1 MKIKHSK
8 YKNTGLLF
16 ELLVR
21 QITADTLNGGESPS
35 LNILKKSFAK
45 TELGKEYKLYETLFK
60 IKNLT
65 EGKAEVTLSTV
76 LEATRKLN
84 RSALKREKY
93 NLIKEIQHHYS
104 PNEFFKHQVPNYKG
118 YAAFYKLIEIYN
130 SDKLSET
137 DEIINNKITILECL
151 TENSVSEKKVKQDLI
166 EEFSKYDKD
175 LRVLT
180 YKVMLERFNG
190 KYSNLNKDQ
199 KEILAEFINSIDNT
213 PRLKEI
219 YNTKIN
225 ELKKSLKFHT
235 KKIKEGATQIK
246 LVEVVKLL
254 HEMDKNSKINNNDL
268 INLLQYYEL
277 TEELSR
283 INNGWNH

>member
-21 QITADTLNGGESPS
+21 QITADTLSGGESPS

-60 IKNLT
+60 NKNLT
-65 EGKAEVTLSTV
+65 ESKAEITLNTV
-76 LEATRKLN
+76 LEATKKLN
-84 RSALKREKY
+84 RSALRREKY
-93 NLIKEIQHHYS
+93 NLINEIRKHYNI
-104 PNEFFKHQVPNYKG
+104 NEFFRHQIPNYKG
-118 YAAFYKLIEIYN
+118 YASLYKLIEIYN

-137 DEIINNKITILECL
+137 EEIISNKVTILECL
-151 TENSVSEKKVKQDLI
+151 LERPVSEKKVKQDLV
-166 EEFSKYDKD
+166 EEFAKYDKD

-180 YKVMLERFNG
+180 YKVMLEKFNG
-190 KYSNLNKDQ
+190 KYANLNSGQ
-199 KEILAEFINSIDNT
+199 KEVLKEFMNSIDNT

-225 ELKKSLKFHT
+225 EIKKVLKLQARKVKDDAT
-235 KKIKEGATQIK
+235 KIK
-246 LVEVVKLL
+246 LLEVVKLL
-254 HEMDKNSKINNNDL
+254 KEIDKGSRISNDDL
-268 INLLQYYEL
+268 VNLLQYYQL
-277 TEELSR
+277 TEELSLVK
-283 INNGWNH
+283 

>member
-21 QITADTLNGGESPS
+21 QITADTLSGGESPS

-60 IKNLT
+60 TKNLT
-65 EGKAEVTLSTV
+65 EGKAEVTLNTV

-84 RSALKREKY
+84 RSALRREKY
-93 NLIKEIQHHYS
+93 NLINEIRKHYNI
-104 PNEFFKHQVPNYKG
+104 NEFFRHQVPNYKG

-137 DEIINNKITILECL
+137 NEIIDNKITILEHL
-151 TENSVSEKKVKQDLI
+151 TEKPVSEKKVKQDLV
-166 EEFSKYDKD
+166 EEFAKYDKD

-180 YKVMLERFNG
+180 YKVMLEKFNG
-190 KYSNLNKDQ
+190 KYANLNSGQ
-199 KEILAEFINSIDNT
+199 KEVLKEFMNSIDNT

-219 YNTKIN
+219 YNIKIN
-225 ELKKSLKFHT
+225 EIKKVLKLQARKVKDDAT
-235 KKIKEGATQIK
+235 KIK
-246 LVEVVKLL
+246 LLEVVKLL
-254 HEMDKNSKINNNDL
+254 KEIDKGSRISNDDL
-268 INLLQYYEL
+268 INLLQYYQL
-277 TEELSR
+277 TEELALVK
-283 INNGWNH
+283 

>member
-21 QITADTLNGGESPS
+21 QITADTLNGGSSPS

-60 IKNLT
+60 NKNLS
-65 EGKAEVTLSTV
+65 EGKAEVTLNTV

-84 RSALKREKY
+84 RSALRREKY
-93 NLIKEIQHHYS
+93 NLINEIQKHYNI
-104 PNEFFKHQVPNYKG
+104 NEFFRHQVPNYKG

-137 DEIINNKITILECL
+137 EEIINNKVSILECL
-151 TENSVSEKKVKQDLI
+151 TERPVDEKKVKQDLI
-166 EEFSKYDKD
+166 EEFAKYDKD

-180 YKVMLERFNG
+180 YKVMLEKFNG
-190 KYSNLNKDQ
+190 KYANLNKGQ
-199 KEILAEFINSIDNT
+199 KEVLKEFINSIDNT

-219 YNTKIN
+219 YNYKIN
-225 ELKKSLKFHT
+225 EIKKVLKLQARKVKDDT
-235 KKIKEGATQIK
+235 TKIK
-246 LVEVVKLL
+246 LLEVVKLL
-254 HEMDKNSKINNNDL
+254 KEIDKGSRINNDDL

-277 TEELSR
+277 TEELSK
-283 INNGWNH
+283 INK

>member
-60 IKNLT
+60 NKNIS
-65 EGKAEVTLSTV
+65 EGKAEITLNTI

-93 NLIKEIQHHYS
+93 NLISEASKHY
-104 PNEFFKHQVPNYKG
+104 NLTEFFKHQVPNYKG

-137 DEIINNKITILECL
+137 NEIIDNKITILECL
-151 TENSVSEKKVKQDLI
+151 TEKPINEKKVKQDLI

-175 LRVLT
+175 LRILT
-180 YKVMLERFNG
+180 YKVMLEKFNG
-190 KYSNLNKDQ
+190 KYANLNGGQ
-199 KEILAEFINSIDNT
+199 KTILKEFINSIDNT

-219 YNTKIN
+219 YNSKIN
-225 ELKKSLKFHT
+225 EIKKVLKLQTRKVKDKAT
-235 KKIKEGATQIK
+235 KIK
-246 LVEVVKLL
+246 LLEVVKLL
-254 HEMDKNSKINNNDL
+254 KEIEKNSKINHNDL
-268 INLLQYYEL
+268 VNLLQYYEL
-277 TEELSR
+277 TEELS
-283 INNGWNH
+283 NSNK

>member
-21 QITADTLNGGESPS
+21 QITADTLNGGKSHS
-35 LNILKKSFAK
+35 LNILKKSFAN

-60 IKNLT
+60 NKNIS
-65 EGKAEVTLSTV
+65 EGKAEITLNTI

-84 RSALKREKY
+84 RNALRREKY
-93 NLIKEIQHHYS
+93 NLINEISKHY
-104 PNEFFKHQVPNYKG
+104 NITEFFKHQVPNYKG

-137 DEIINNKITILECL
+137 DAIIDNKITILESL
-151 TENSVSEKKVKQDLI
+151 TERPVSPKKVKQDLV
-166 EEFSKYDKD
+166 EEFAKYDKD

-180 YKVMLERFNG
+180 YKVMLEKFNG
-190 KYSNLNKDQ
+190 KYANLNKGQ
-199 KEILAEFINSIDNT
+199 KRVLKEFMNSIDNT

-219 YNTKIN
+219 YNNKIN
-225 ELKKSLKFHT
+225 EVKKVLKLQAKKVKDDAT
-235 KKIKEGATQIK
+235 KIK
-246 LVEVVKLL
+246 LLEVVKLL
-254 HEMDKNSKINNNDL
+254 KEIDKNSRINNDDL

-277 TEELSR
+277 TEELH
-283 INNGWNH
+283 NTYK

>member
-21 QITADTLNGGESPS
+21 QITADTLNGGSSPS
-35 LNILKKSFAK
+35 LDILKKSFAK

-60 IKNLT
+60 NKNLS
-65 EGKAEVTLSTV
+65 EGKAEITLNTI

-84 RSALKREKY
+84 RSALRREKY
-93 NLIKEIQHHYS
+93 NLINEISKHYNL
-104 PNEFFKHQVPNYKG
+104 NEFFRHQVPNYKG

-137 DEIINNKITILECL
+137 KEIIDNKITILEHL
-151 TENSVSEKKVKQDLI
+151 TEKPVSEKRVKQDLV

-180 YKVMLERFNG
+180 YKVMLEKFNG
-190 KYSNLNKDQ
+190 KYANLNKGQ
-199 KEILAEFINSIDNT
+199 KEVLKEFINSIDNT

-225 ELKKSLKFHT
+225 EVKKVLNLQARKVKDQAT
-235 KKIKEGATQIK
+235 KIK
-246 LVEVVKLL
+246 LLEVVKLL
-254 HEMDKNSKINNNDL
+254 KEIDKGSKINNEDL

-277 TEELSR
+277 TEELSKT
-283 INNGWNH
+283 IK

>member
-21 QITADTLNGGESPS
+21 QITADTLSGGESPS

-60 IKNLT
+60 TKNLT
-65 EGKAEVTLSTV
+65 EGKAEVTLNTV

-84 RSALKREKY
+84 RSALRREKY
-93 NLIKEIQHHYS
+93 NLINEIRKHYNI
-104 PNEFFKHQVPNYKG
+104 NEFFRHQVPNYKG

-137 DEIINNKITILECL
+137 EEIIDNKVTILECL
-151 TENSVSEKKVKQDLI
+151 TERPVSEKKVKQDLV
-166 EEFSKYDKD
+166 EEFAKYDKD

-180 YKVMLERFNG
+180 YKVMLEKFNG
-190 KYSNLNKDQ
+190 KYANLNKGQ
-199 KEILAEFINSIDNT
+199 KEVLKEFMNSIDNT

-225 ELKKSLKFHT
+225 EIKKVLKLQARKVKDDAT
-235 KKIKEGATQIK
+235 KIK
-246 LVEVVKLL
+246 LLEVVKLL
-254 HEMDKNSKINNNDL
+254 KEIDKGSRISNDDL
-268 INLLQYYEL
+268 INLLQYYQL
-277 TEELSR
+277 TEELALVK
-283 INNGWNH
+283 

>member
-21 QITADTLNGGESPS
+21 QITADTLSGGESPS

-60 IKNLT
+60 TKNLT
-65 EGKAEVTLSTV
+65 EGKAEVTLNTV

-84 RSALKREKY
+84 RSALRREKY
-93 NLIKEIQHHYS
+93 NLINEIRKYYNI
-104 PNEFFKHQVPNYKG
+104 NEFFRHQVPNYKG

-137 DEIINNKITILECL
+137 NEIIDNKITILEQL
-151 TENSVSEKKVKQDLI
+151 TEKPVNEKKVKQDLV
-166 EEFSKYDKD
+166 EEFAKYDKD

-180 YKVMLERFNG
+180 YKVMLEKFNG
-190 KYSNLNKDQ
+190 KYANLNKGQ
-199 KEILAEFINSIDNT
+199 KEVLKEFINSIDNT

-225 ELKKSLKFHT
+225 EIKKVLKLQARKVKDDAT
-235 KKIKEGATQIK
+235 KIK
-246 LVEVVKLL
+246 LLEVVKLL
-254 HEMDKNSKINNNDL
+254 KEIDKGSRISNDDL

-277 TEELSR
+277 TEELSKVQ
-283 INNGWNH
+283 

>member
-21 QITADTLNGGESPS
+21 QITADTLNGGSSPS
-35 LNILKKSFAK
+35 LNILKKSFAN
-45 TELGKEYKLYETLFK
+45 TELGKEYKLYESLFK
-60 IKNLT
+60 NKNIS
-65 EGKAEVTLSTV
+65 EGKAEITLNTI

-84 RSALKREKY
+84 RSALRREKY
-93 NLIKEIQHHYS
+93 NLINEIRKHYNL
-104 PNEFFKHQVPNYKG
+104 NEFFRHQVPHYKG

-137 DEIINNKITILECL
+137 EEIINNKITILECL
-151 TENSVSEKKVKQDLI
+151 TERPVSQRKVKQDLV
-166 EEFSKYDKD
+166 EEFAKYDKD

-180 YKVMLERFNG
+180 YKVMLEKFNG
-190 KYSNLNKDQ
+190 KYANLNSGQ
-199 KEILAEFINSIDNT
+199 KEVLKEFMNSIDNT

-219 YNTKIN
+219 YNAKIQEVKKVLRLQAKRVKDDATKI
-225 ELKKSLKFHT
+225 
-235 KKIKEGATQIK
+235 K
-246 LVEVVKLL
+246 LLEVVKLL
-254 HEMDKNSKINNNDL
+254 KEIDKGSRISNDDL

-277 TEELSR
+277 TEELTS
-283 INNGWNH
+283 ISK

>member
-21 QITADTLNGGESPS
+21 QITADTLNGGSSSS
-35 LNILKKSFAK
+35 LNILKKSFAN
-45 TELGKEYKLYETLFK
+45 TELGKEYRLYESLFK
-60 IKNLT
+60 NKNIS
-65 EGKAEVTLSTV
+65 EGKAEITLNTI

-84 RSALKREKY
+84 RSALRREKY
-93 NLIKEIQHHYS
+93 NLINEIRKHYNI
-104 PNEFFKHQVPNYKG
+104 NEFFSHQVPNYKG

-137 DEIINNKITILECL
+137 EEIINNKITILESL
-151 TENSVSEKKVKQDLI
+151 TTRPISQKKVRQDLV

-180 YKVMLERFNG
+180 YKVMLEKFNG
-190 KYSNLNKDQ
+190 KYANLNKGQ
-199 KEILAEFINSIDNT
+199 KEVLKEFMNSIDNT

-219 YNTKIN
+219 YNNKIN
-225 ELKKSLKFHT
+225 EVKKVLKLRASKVKDDAT
-235 KKIKEGATQIK
+235 KIK
-246 LVEVVKLL
+246 LLEVVKLL
-254 HEMDKNSKINNNDL
+254 KEIDKGSKISNDDL

-277 TEELSR
+277 TEELSKASK
-283 INNGWNH
+283 

>member
-21 QITADTLNGGESPS
+21 QITADTLNGGSSPS
-35 LNILKKSFAK
+35 LNILKKSFAR
-45 TELGKEYKLYETLFK
+45 TELGKEYKLYESLFK
-60 IKNLT
+60 SKNIS
-65 EGKAEVTLSTV
+65 ESKAEITLNTI

-84 RSALKREKY
+84 RSALRREKY
-93 NLIKEIQHHYS
+93 NLINEIKNHYNI
-104 PNEFFKHQVPNYKG
+104 NEFFNHQVPNYKG

-137 DEIINNKITILECL
+137 EEIINNKITILECL
-151 TENSVSEKKVKQDLI
+151 TERPVNQKRVKQDLV

-180 YKVMLERFNG
+180 YKVMLEKFNG
-190 KYSNLNKDQ
+190 KYANLNKGQ
-199 KEILAEFINSIDNT
+199 KEVLKEFMNSIDNT

-219 YNTKIN
+219 YNTKIQ
-225 ELKKSLKFHT
+225 EV
-235 KKIKEGATQIK
+235 KKILKLQAKKVKDDATKIK
-246 LVEVVKLL
+246 LLEVVKLL
-254 HEMDKNSKINNNDL
+254 KEINKGSKINNDDL

-277 TEELSR
+277 TEELSKTSK
-283 INNGWNH
+283 

>member
-60 IKNLT
+60 TKNLS
-65 EGKAEVTLSTV
+65 EGKAEITLNAV
-76 LEATRKLN
+76 LGATRKLN
-84 RSALKREKY
+84 RSTLKREKY
-93 NLIKEIQHHYS
+93 NLIKEIQQHYNV
-104 PNEFFKHQVPNYKG
+104 NEFFKHQVPNYKG
-118 YAAFYKLIEIYN
+118 YAAFYKLTEIYN

-137 DEIINNKITILECL
+137 NQIINNKVTILECL
-151 TENSVSEKKVKQDLI
+151 TERPVSQKKVKQDLV
-166 EEFSKYDKD
+166 EEFAKYDKD

-180 YKVMLERFNG
+180 YKVMLEKFNG
-190 KYSNLNKDQ
+190 KYANLNKGQ
-199 KEILAEFINSIDNT
+199 KEVLKEFMNSIDNT

-219 YNTKIN
+219 YNSKIN
-225 ELKKSLKFHT
+225 EVKKSLKSHAEQVKDGAT
-235 KKIKEGATQIK
+235 KIK
-246 LVEVVKLL
+246 LLEVVTLL
-254 HEMDKNSKINNNDL
+254 KEIDKGSRISNDDL

-277 TEELSR
+277 TEEL
-283 INNGWNH
+283 IKVQ

>member
-21 QITADTLNGGESPS
+21 QITADTLNGNDSPS

-45 TELGKEYKLYETLFK
+45 TELGKEYKLYESLFK
-60 IKNLT
+60 TKNLS
-65 EGKAEVTLSTV
+65 EGKAEVTLNTI

-84 RSALKREKY
+84 RATLRREKY
-93 NLIKEIQHHYS
+93 NLINEISKHY
-104 PNEFFKHQVPNYKG
+104 NITEFFKHQVPNYKG

-137 DEIINNKITILECL
+137 EEIIANKITILECL
-151 TENSVSEKKVKQDLI
+151 TENPIDEKRVKQDLV

-175 LRVLT
+175 LRILT
-180 YKVMLERFNG
+180 YKVMLEKFNG
-190 KYSNLNKDQ
+190 KYANLNSGQ
-199 KEILAEFINSIDNT
+199 KEVLKEFINSIDNT
-213 PRLKEI
+213 PKLKEI

-225 ELKKSLKFHT
+225 EIKKVVNLQARKVKDNT
-235 KKIKEGATQIK
+235 TKIK
-246 LVEVVKLL
+246 LLEVVKLL
-254 HEMDKNSKINNNDL
+254 KEIDKGSKINNEDL
-268 INLLQYYEL
+268 TNLLYYYEL
-277 TEELSR
+277 VEEL
-283 INNGWNH
+283 IKVNND

>member
-60 IKNLT
+60 TKNLS
-65 EGKAEVTLSTV
+65 EGKAEITLNAV

-84 RSALKREKY
+84 RSALRREKY
-93 NLIKEIQHHYS
+93 NLIKEIQQHYNV
-104 PNEFFKHQVPNYKG
+104 NEFFKHQVPNYKG

-137 DEIINNKITILECL
+137 NEIIDNKVTILECL
-151 TENSVSEKKVKQDLI
+151 TERPISQKKVKQDLV
-166 EEFSKYDKD
+166 EEFAKYDKD

-180 YKVMLERFNG
+180 YKVMLEKFNG
-190 KYSNLNKDQ
+190 KYANLNKGQ
-199 KEILAEFINSIDNT
+199 KEVLKEFMNSIDNT

-219 YNTKIN
+219 YNNKIN
-225 ELKKSLKFHT
+225 EVKKVLKLQARKVKDDAT
-235 KKIKEGATQIK
+235 KIK
-246 LVEVVKLL
+246 LLEVVNLL
-254 HEMDKNSKINNNDL
+254 KEIDKGTRISNDDL

-277 TEELSR
+277 TEELTKV
-283 INNGWNH
+283 G

>member
-21 QITADTLNGGESPS
+21 QITADTLNGGESHS
-35 LNILKKSFAK
+35 LNILKKSFAN

-60 IKNLT
+60 NKNIS
-65 EGKAEVTLSTV
+65 EGKAEITLNTI

-84 RSALKREKY
+84 RSALRREKY
-93 NLIKEIQHHYS
+93 NLINEISKHYNI
-104 PNEFFKHQVPNYKG
+104 NEFFRHQVPNYKG

-137 DEIINNKITILECL
+137 DAIIDNKITILESL
-151 TENSVSEKKVKQDLI
+151 TERPVSPKKVKQDLV
-166 EEFSKYDKD
+166 EEFAKYDKD

-180 YKVMLERFNG
+180 YKVMLEKFNG
-190 KYSNLNKDQ
+190 KYANLNKGQ
-199 KEILAEFINSIDNT
+199 KRVLKEFMNSIDNT

-219 YNTKIN
+219 YNNKIN
-225 ELKKSLKFHT
+225 EVKKVLKLQAKKVKDDAT
-235 KKIKEGATQIK
+235 KIK
-246 LVEVVKLL
+246 LLEVVKLL
-254 HEMDKNSKINNNDL
+254 KEIDKNSRINNDDL

-277 TEELSR
+277 TEELH
-283 INNGWNH
+283 NTYK

>member
-60 IKNLT
+60 TKNLS
-65 EGKAEVTLSTV
+65 EGKAEITLNAV

-84 RSALKREKY
+84 RSALRREKY
-93 NLIKEIQHHYS
+93 NLIKEIQQHYNV
-104 PNEFFKHQVPNYKG
+104 NEFFKHQVPNYKG

-137 DEIINNKITILECL
+137 NEIIDNKVTILECL
-151 TENSVSEKKVKQDLI
+151 TERPISQKKVKQDLV
-166 EEFSKYDKD
+166 EEFAKYDKD

-180 YKVMLERFNG
+180 YKVMLEKFNG
-190 KYSNLNKDQ
+190 KYANLNKGQ
-199 KEILAEFINSIDNT
+199 KEVLKEFMNSIDNT

-219 YNTKIN
+219 YNNKIN
-225 ELKKSLKFHT
+225 EVKKVLKLQARKVKDDAT
-235 KKIKEGATQIK
+235 KIK
-246 LVEVVKLL
+246 LLEVVNLL
-254 HEMDKNSKINNNDL
+254 KEIDKGTRISNDDL
-268 INLLQYYEL
+268 INLLQYFEL
-277 TEELSR
+277 TEELTKV
-283 INNGWNH
+283 G

>member
-21 QITADTLNGGESPS
+21 QITADTLNGGSSPS

-60 IKNLT
+60 NKNLS
-65 EGKAEVTLSTV
+65 EGKAEVTLNTV

-84 RSALKREKY
+84 RSALRREKY
-93 NLIKEIQHHYS
+93 NLINEIQKHYNI
-104 PNEFFKHQVPNYKG
+104 NEFFRHQVPNYKG

-137 DEIINNKITILECL
+137 NEIIDNKITILEQL
-151 TENSVSEKKVKQDLI
+151 TEKPVSEKKVKQDLV
-166 EEFSKYDKD
+166 EEFAKYDKD

-180 YKVMLERFNG
+180 YKVMLEKFNG
-190 KYSNLNKDQ
+190 KYANLNKGQ
-199 KEILAEFINSIDNT
+199 KEVLKEFINSIDNT

-219 YNTKIN
+219 YNDKIN
-225 ELKKSLKFHT
+225 EIKKVLKLQARRVKDDT
-235 KKIKEGATQIK
+235 TKIK
-246 LVEVVKLL
+246 LLEVVKLL
-254 HEMDKNSKINNNDL
+254 KEIDKGSKINNDDL

-277 TEELSR
+277 TEELSKVSK
-283 INNGWNH
+283 

>member
-21 QITADTLNGGESPS
+21 QITADTLNGGSSPS
-35 LNILKKSFAK
+35 LDILKKSFAK

-60 IKNLT
+60 NKNLS
-65 EGKAEVTLSTV
+65 EGKAEITLNTI

-84 RSALKREKY
+84 RSALRREKY
-93 NLIKEIQHHYS
+93 NLINEISKHYNL
-104 PNEFFKHQVPNYKG
+104 NEFFRHQVPNYKG

-137 DEIINNKITILECL
+137 NEIIDNKITILEHL
-151 TENSVSEKKVKQDLI
+151 TEKPVSEKRVKQDLV

-180 YKVMLERFNG
+180 YKVMLEKFNG
-190 KYSNLNKDQ
+190 KYANLNKGQ
-199 KEILAEFINSIDNT
+199 KEVLKEFINSIDNT

-225 ELKKSLKFHT
+225 EVKKVLNLQARKVKDQAT
-235 KKIKEGATQIK
+235 KIK
-246 LVEVVKLL
+246 LLEVVKLL
-254 HEMDKNSKINNNDL
+254 KEIDKGSKINNEDL

-277 TEELSR
+277 TEELSKT
-283 INNGWNH
+283 IK